1 MIEDHRHQCWKAASP
16 RWPARFSGPS
26 ISELKEAVQGG
37 WSQAGILKECYESS
51 EAENQNEDICNHY
64 EQA

>member
-1 MIEDHRHQCWKAASP
+1 MLKAASP
-16 RWPARFSGPS
+16 RRPACFSVALR
-26 ISELKEAVQGG
+26 SELKEAVQCG

-51 EAENQNEDICNHY
+51 EAENQNEDTYNHL